1 MLLNN
6 RYRIIDTLGRGGFGE
21 TYLVEDRHLPSQR
34 KCVLKQLN
42 PIVEQPEIPDWMKER
57 FQREAAILEELGD
70 KNQQIPRL
78 YAYFAEEGKFYLV
91 QEWIEGETLA
101 QKQQRQGNL
110 NPQQVQGILVQL
122 LPVLDFLHQRQI
134 IHRDLKPENIILRH
148 SDRLPV
154 LIDFG
159 AVKEAMSTTAHHNS
173 NSSLSIS
180 IGTPG
185 YMSSEQAAG
194 RPAYSSDL
202 YSLGLTA
209 IFLLTGKSPQD
220 LETDP
225 ETGEIIW
232 QEYATNLDPK
242 LVSILDKAIRF
253 HPRDRFTSAAAMLSA
268 LQNTQQFHP
277 TVQVAPAVSHSEEHS
292 NYGGTVHYENPPEQS
307 APRNNRLVKI
317 FLFLLTLVSLG
328 IGTFTVGFTLI
339 ANLLTPIRQP
349 VPQAKI
355 ETDDSDRNP
364 VLFPPTT
371 EEQPEIEPKPEE
383 DLEALE
389 DKPQTEIAPPEKE
402 IEIVTIPQEKTEK
415 SAEKPKTPDIFVQP
429 KPEPEAQ
436 NTRTQPILTP
446 GISETQLVST
456 LGKPTSQRTD
466 VRENSKVLEYR
477 DTETDQINSRYKAN
491 TSGKIYY
498 TEVILDSSVSLG
510 QMQAALDKLLGANNS
525 APIKDKLRTVYDRK
539 SSFSFFTAGDK
550 KGKIQR
556 DPKDRISISVQE

>member
-70 KNQQIPRL
+70 ENQQIPRL

-110 NPQQVQGILVQL
+110 NSRQVQGILVQL

-159 AVKEAMSTTAHHNS
+159 AVKEAMSTTAYHNS

-209 IFLLTGKSPQD
+209 IFLLIGKSPQD

-242 LVSILDKAIRF
+242 LVSILDKAIKF

-268 LQNTQQFHP
+268 LKNTQQSQP
-277 TVQVAPAVSHSEEHS
+277 TVQVAPALSHSEENS
-292 NYGGTVHYENPPEQS
+292 SYGGTVHYENPPEQS

-317 FLFLLTLVSLG
+317 FLFLLTLVGLG

-339 ANLLTPIRQP
+339 ANLLTPIRQT

-355 ETDDSDRNP
+355 ETDDSDRRP
-364 VLFPPTT
+364 VLFPPVT
-371 EEQPEIEPKPEE
+371 EEQPEIELPEE

-389 DKPQTEIAPPEKE
+389 DKPQIEIETPEKE
-402 IEIVTIPQEKTEK
+402 IEIVTIPQETTEK
-415 SAEKPKTPDIFVQP
+415 PAKKPKIPEIFVQTQ
-429 KPEPEAQ
+429 PEPEVPNPQA
-436 NTRTQPILTP
+436 QPILTT

-477 DTETDQINSRYKAN
+477 DTETKQINSRYKAN
-491 TSGKIYY
+491 TAGKIYY

-510 QMQAALDKLLGANNS
+510 EMQTALDKLLGANNS
-525 APIKDKLRTVYDRK
+525 APIKDKLRTVYDRRE
-539 SSFSFFTAGDK
+539 SFSFFTAGNK

>member
-21 TYLVEDRHLPSQR
+21 TYLVEDRHLPSKR

-57 FQREAAILEELGD
+57 FQREAAILEELGEES
-70 KNQQIPRL
+70 QQIPRL

-101 QKQQRQGNL
+101 QKHQRQGNL
-110 NPQQVQGILVQL
+110 NPRQVQAILVQL

-148 SDRLPV
+148 SDRKPV

-159 AVKEAMSTTAHHNS
+159 AVKEAMSTKANHNS

-209 IFLLTGKSPQD
+209 IFLLTGKAPQD
-220 LETDP
+220 LESNP

-232 QEYATNLDPK
+232 QEYAANLDPK
-242 LVSILDKAIRF
+242 LVLVLDKAIKF
-253 HPRDRFTSAAAMLSA
+253 HPRDRFNSATAMLSA
-268 LQNTQQFHP
+268 LQNTQQSYP
-277 TVQVAPAVSHSEEHS
+277 TIQVAPAAAHSEQNNQHN
-292 NYGGTVHYENPPEQS
+292 NYGGTVHYETQTEQP
-307 APRNNRLVKI
+307 ATGNNRLVKI
-317 FLFLLTLVSLG
+317 LFFLLTLVGLG
-328 IGTFTVGFTLI
+328 IGTFTVGFTII
-339 ANLLTPIRQP
+339 ANLFTPIRQSL
-349 VPQAKI
+349 PQAKI
-355 ETDDSDRNP
+355 ETDDSNRRP
-364 VLFPPTT
+364 VLFPPINENKPET
-371 EEQPEIEPKPEE
+371 EENSAENIE
-383 DLEALE
+383 AN
-389 DKPQTEIAPPEKE
+389 PQTELETPELAK
-402 IEIVTIPQEKTEK
+402 IPKASQEKSVE
-415 SAEKPKTPDIFVQP
+415 EPKVPEIFIQTQP
-429 KPEPEAQ
+429 KPKA
-436 NTRTQPILTP
+436 NKTILTT

-466 VRENSKVLEYR
+466 ARENSKVLEYR
-477 DTETDQINSRYKAN
+477 DAETYQIHSRYKSN
-491 TSGKIYY
+491 TLGKIYY

-510 QMQAALDKLLGANNS
+510 QMQAALDKLLGNNNS
-525 APIKDKLRTVYDRK
+525 APIKDKLRAVYNRE
-539 SSFSFFTAGDK
+539 SSFSFFSVGNK
-550 KGKIQR
+550 KGKIER
-556 DPKDRISISVQE
+556 DSKNRISISVEE